1 MEDGGSGGSTA
12 LLIMRLNINLATQ
25 PYEDSQRFWLRWGSA
40 LAALGVV
47 TVALLYLTLMGW
59 LGARKDRKLIE
70 RYQTQIQACDK
81 EKAAAQTLMNKPQN
95 ASLRDRSQF
104 LNELFYRKAFSWT
117 EVFEE
122 LERVMP
128 PRVHVVSI
136 HPELAVD
143 NELAIRLVVAGD
155 SRERALELVRKMESS
170 KHFHQTEIEQ
180 ESVETGQGRN
190 SADAVKFDISA
201 LYVPGVQTRNQ
212 SEGAP

>member
-1 MEDGGSGGSTA
+1 
-12 LLIMRLNINLATQ
+12 MRLDINLATQ

-40 LAALGVV
+40 LAALAVV

-136 HPELAVD
+136 HPELAID

-170 KHFHQTEIEQ
+170 THFHQTEIEQ
-180 ESVETGQGRN
+180 ESVENGQGRN

>member
-1 MEDGGSGGSTA
+1 
-12 LLIMRLNINLATQ
+12 MRLDINLATQ
-25 PYEDSQRFWLRWGSA
+25 PYEDAQRFWLRWGSG

-70 RYQTQIQACDK
+70 QYQTQIRACDK
-81 EKAAAQTLMNKPQN
+81 EKADAQALMNMTQN
-95 ASLRDRSQF
+95 ASVRDRSQF
-104 LNELFYRKAFSWT
+104 LNDLFYRKAFSWT
-117 EVFEE
+117 QVFEE

-155 SRERALELVRKMESS
+155 SRERALELVRKMEAST
-170 KHFHQTEIEQ
+170 HFHQTEIEQ
-180 ESVETGQGRN
+180 ESIENEPGRN
-190 SADAVKFDISA
+190 SADAVKFDINA
-201 LYVPGVQTRNQ
+201 LYVPGVEAQNQT
-212 SEGAP
+212 EGAP